1 MEMVGARLRRLVV
14 VNYPAR
20 WFNPTT
26 AASYKVTVKLGYTG
40 SGAWRGTVT
49 LPLIRAVEQR
59 LRHTK
64 RFQYTRRIFKYSVTL
79 NPNHSLNG
87 LAQRLK

>member
-1 MEMVGARLRRLVV
+1 MVGARLRCLVV

-49 LPLIRAVEQR
+49 LPLIRAETSPYQALPVLDGFSSYRKWE
-59 LRHTK
+59 
-64 RFQYTRRIFKYSVTL
+64 TL
-79 NPNHSLNG
+79 ALTWVMPRVILSADASH
-87 LAQRLK
+87 